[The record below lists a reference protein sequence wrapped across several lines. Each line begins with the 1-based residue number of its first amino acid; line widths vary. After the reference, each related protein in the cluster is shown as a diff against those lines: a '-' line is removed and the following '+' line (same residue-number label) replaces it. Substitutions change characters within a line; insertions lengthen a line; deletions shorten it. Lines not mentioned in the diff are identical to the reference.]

1 MDGLSLKEWQQ
12 AVPVLKHSK
21 QRSVTIYSPLATVS
35 PWVRMTKD
43 GHLCRGMRPHHMTMR
58 YHQVAPDVS
67 AFVWRC

>member
-43 GHLCRGMRPHHMTMR
+43 G
-58 YHQVAPDVS
+58 
-67 AFVWRC
+67 AFVPRHAAPPYDDALSPGRA